1 MAAAEVPNANPL
13 AVDRDDH
20 EIDAALAKGID
31 QLVAV
36 KNDMIKKRKEREPAL
51 PFHTAKARTAA
62 FDLLLRMMETEL
74 LLMRLIRRAGEL
86 SEGETCDDERINH
99 AIPWTADQIVSVA
112 TVPGW
117 FMNIFKQHG
126 EHVESACNMVQ
137 GFLKVKGRIE
147 IAREASLE
155 KMKCEFHPE
164 LKAFYKDLETGKNV
178 CLLCTLE
185 KGKHRDADP
194 PAASD
199 ETPVDSE
206 DDVEEE
212 NESCSSVIDLNG
224 LISQVE

>member
-1 MAAAEVPNANPL
+1 MAAAQQEAPNINPL

-20 EIDAALAKGID
+20 EIYGALVKGID

-51 PFHTAKARTAA
+51 PFHTAEARAAA
-62 FDLLLRMMETEL
+62 FDLLLRMMESEL
-74 LLMRLIRRAGEL
+74 LIMRLIIRGGEM
-86 SEGETCDDERINH
+86 GDRISK
-99 AIPWTADQIVSVA
+99 AEPWTADQIVSVA

-126 EHVESACNMVQ
+126 EHVESACNLVQ
-137 GFLKVKGRIE
+137 GFLKVKGRME
-147 IAREASLE
+147 IARECTLD
-155 KMKCEFHPE
+155 KMKCEIHPD

-194 PAASD
+194 PAAC

-206 DDVEEE
+206 QDDDSE
-212 NESCSSVIDLNG
+212 NDSEVVSLDG
-224 LISQVE
+224 LISNIE